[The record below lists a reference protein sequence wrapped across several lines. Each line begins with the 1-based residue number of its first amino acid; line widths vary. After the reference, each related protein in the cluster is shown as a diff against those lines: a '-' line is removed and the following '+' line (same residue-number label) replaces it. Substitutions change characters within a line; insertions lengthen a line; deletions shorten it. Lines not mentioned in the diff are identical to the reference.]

1 MKVKLLFIVL
11 TFLQLSSSAQEIFQ
25 RKLTMLTSPF
35 EMTVVANDSV
45 QANKYID
52 AAIAETYRIEN
63 LLSDWKPKSQISKV
77 NQNAGIQPIKV
88 DEEIFE
94 LIKRAK
100 KISILTDG
108 AFDISY
114 AAMDNIWKFDNTMK
128 QMPSFDSIKKSLEK
142 VGYQKIIL
150 DENNKTVLLRDTGMK
165 LGLGG
170 IAQGFIADKI
180 KKLLI
185 EMGCTSGIANVSGD
199 ISAWGKQPNGTPWTV
214 GIVNP
219 LNKTKAFGLLPITNG
234 SVVTSGNYEK
244 YVTFNNIR
252 YTHIID
258 PRTGYPA
265 NKVISATVFAP
276 KTELADALS
285 TAIFVLGPE
294 VGTDR
299 INQIPNTECII
310 IDNEGKIYTSKNIKI
325 N

>member
-1 MKVKLLFIVL
+1 MSKLFFILFSFI
-11 TFLQLSSSAQEIFQ
+11 QLSSSGQEVFQ

-35 EMTVVANDSV
+35 EVTVVANDSV

-52 AAIAETYRIEN
+52 AAIAETSRIEN
-63 LLSDWKPKSQISKV
+63 LLSDWKPESQISKV
-77 NQNAGIQPIKV
+77 NQNAGIQSIKV
-88 DEEIFE
+88 DDEIFE
-94 LIKRAK
+94 LIKRAI

-114 AAMDNIWKFDNTMK
+114 ASMDNIWKFDGSMK
-128 QMPSFDSIKKSLEK
+128 QMPSSEAIKKSLEK

-150 DENNKTVLLRDTGMK
+150 DENKKTILLRDIGMK

-180 KKLLI
+180 KKLLV

-199 ISAWGKQPNGTPWTV
+199 ISAWGKQPDGKPWTV

-219 LNKTKAFGLLPITNG
+219 LNKTKAFGLLPITHG
-234 SVVTSGNYEK
+234 AVVTSGNYEK
-244 YVTFNNIR
+244 FVTFNNVR
-252 YTHIID
+252 YSHIID

-265 NKVISATVFAP
+265 SKIISVTVFAP
-276 KTELADALS
+276 KAELADALATS
-285 TAIFVLGPE
+285 IFVMGSD
-294 VGTDR
+294 VG
-299 INQIPNTECII
+299 INMVDQIPNTECII
-310 IDNEGKIYTSKNIKI
+310 IDDEGKIYKSQNINI